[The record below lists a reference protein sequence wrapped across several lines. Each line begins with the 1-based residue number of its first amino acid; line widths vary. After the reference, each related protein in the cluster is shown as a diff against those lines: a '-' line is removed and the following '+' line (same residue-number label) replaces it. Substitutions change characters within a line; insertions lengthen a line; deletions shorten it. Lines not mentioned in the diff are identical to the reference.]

1 MEIQERKLGQ
11 RMTVL
16 VVDGQGG
23 GMGSRIIVELRA
35 VLGEAV
41 KITAVGT
48 NSLATSAMLKAGA
61 NAGATG
67 ENPVL
72 FHAPRADVILGP
84 IGIIAANSMHGEIT
98 PAMAC
103 AIAASDARK
112 ILIPVSKCSV
122 SVAGVANAPLET
134 YIKQAAELAARMLHE
149 SAEKE
154 TGFCR

>member
-1 MEIQERKLGQ
+1 
-11 RMTVL
+11 MTIL

-23 GMGSRIIVELRA
+23 GMGSRIILELRA
-35 VLGEAV
+35 VLGETV

-48 NSLATSAMLKAGA
+48 NSLATSSMLKAGA
-61 NAGATG
+61 NMGATG

-72 FHAPRADVILGP
+72 CHAPRTDVILGP
-84 IGIIAANSMHGEIT
+84 IGIISAHSMHGEIT
-98 PAMAC
+98 PAMAS

-112 ILIPVSKCSV
+112 ILVPVSKCSI

-134 YIKQAAELAARMLHE
+134 YVKQAAELAVRMIHE
-149 SAEKE
+149 DTEEE

>member
-1 MEIQERKLGQ
+1 
-11 RMTVL
+11 MTVL

-23 GMGSRIIVELRA
+23 GIGSRIILELRA
-35 VLGEAV
+35 ALGEAV

-48 NSLATSAMLKAGA
+48 NSLATSSMLKAGA
-61 NAGATG
+61 NMGATG

-72 FHAPRADVILGP
+72 FHAPRTDVILGP

-98 PAMAC
+98 PAMAS

-122 SVAGVANAPLET
+122 SVAGVANAPLES
-134 YIKQAAELAARMLHE
+134 YVKQAAEMAARMLRE
-149 SAEKE
+149 RSEEKTE
-154 TGFCR
+154 FCR

>member
-1 MEIQERKLGQ
+1 
-11 RMTVL
+11 MTVL

-23 GMGSRIIVELRA
+23 GIGSRIILELRA
-35 VLGEAV
+35 ALGDAV

-48 NSLATSAMLKAGA
+48 NSLATSSMLKAGA
-61 NAGATG
+61 NMGATG

-72 FHAPRADVILGP
+72 CHAPSTDLILGP
-84 IGIIAANSMHGEIT
+84 IGIISANSMHGEIT
-98 PAMAC
+98 PAMAS

-134 YIKQAAELAARMLHE
+134 YIKQAAEMAARMLHE
-149 SAEKE
+149 SSEEK
-154 TGFCR
+154 TDFCR

>member
-1 MEIQERKLGQ
+1 
-11 RMTVL
+11 MTIL

-23 GMGSRIIVELRA
+23 GMGSRIIQELRA
-35 VLGEAV
+35 ALGDAV

-72 FHAPRADVILGP
+72 CHAPRTDVILGP
-84 IGIIAANSMHGEIT
+84 IGIISANSMHGEIT
-98 PAMAC
+98 PAMAS

-112 ILIPVSKCSV
+112 ILVPVFKCSI

-134 YIKQAAELAARMLHE
+134 YVKQAAELAARMLRE
-149 SAEKE
+149 D
-154 TGFCR
+154 TGEVPRFCR